1 MGKILLF
8 ILSFIWIATS
18 FWILYD
24 AYTPKAGPIGNS
36 VNTNSVYI
44 GFISTFSLGILL
56 FSIAL
61 ILNYSDENRK
71 LRFLYILL
79 NIVFYLMFIGVSG
92 FVIINWNGL
101 KEIDRLPIWVI
112 SMLLLL
118 FVSLLQSFRI
128 RTWVIEGKL

>member
-8 ILSFIWIATS
+8 LFSFIWIFFS

-24 AYTPKAGPIGNS
+24 AYTPKAGPIGNG

-44 GFISTFSLGILL
+44 WFISTFSLGILL
-56 FSIAL
+56 FSTAL
-61 ILNYSDENRK
+61 ILNYSDKNRK

-79 NIVFYLMFIGVSG
+79 NIFLYLMFVGESG

-101 KEIDRLPIWVI
+101 KEIDRLPVSVI
-112 SMLLLL
+112 TMLLLL
-118 FVSLLQSFRI
+118 FVSLLKSFRI
-128 RTWVIEGKL
+128 RKWIKEGKL